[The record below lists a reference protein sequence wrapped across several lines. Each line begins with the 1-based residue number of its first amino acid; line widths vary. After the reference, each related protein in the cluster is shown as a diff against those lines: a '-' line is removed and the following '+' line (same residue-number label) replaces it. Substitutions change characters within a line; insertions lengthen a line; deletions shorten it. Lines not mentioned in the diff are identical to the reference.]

1 MDVKSSLQAVIQDAL
16 HKAIEKGQL
25 PAGEYPEI
33 LLEEPPNKEFGDFS
47 SNIAMQSAKV
57 ARKAPRMIGEAIAT
71 EIEEPWIE
79 KVEIAGAGFLNFY
92 VKSDLIYGTLAT
104 ILGAEGTY
112 GNHSLREE
120 DSVLVEYVSANPT
133 GLLHVGHGR
142 GAAYGSAVVNLMKA
156 AGYKVDA
163 EYYINDAGNQIDNLG
178 KSINARYLELLDLPN
193 TFPEDGYRGPD
204 IIKTAQDLINFRG
217 DMYAVME
224 DDMRISFFK
233 EFGLSEKLNSLRK
246 TLRDF
251 RVVFDRWYSER
262 TLHRSGQIEAEA
274 HLLEDMGYGY
284 RSEDGALWLKT
295 TDFGDDKD
303 RVVLRDNGVPT
314 YFAADIAYHHEKYLR
329 GYKQIIDIWGAD
341 HHGYIARVHAAMQM
355 LGHNPKKLEILLM
368 QMVALFRDGESVKM
382 SKRAGT
388 AVPLQELIDEVGID
402 ATRYFFLMRSPDSQ
416 LDFDVELAKKKS
428 AENPVY
434 YIQYA
439 HARIFS
445 IKKQL
450 EEAGIS
456 VRPWEEIDFSVLQE
470 EGEIDLIKKLSAYEE
485 LIEKAARQRAPH
497 RIATYLYELA
507 SEFHSLYKQARIM
520 GVSEEVQQARIGLF
534 TAVRYVLAHGL
545 SILGIS
551 APEHM

>member
-16 HKAIEKGQL
+16 RKAIEKGQL
-25 PAGEYPEI
+25 PVGEYPEI

-112 GNHSLREE
+112 GNHPLREE

-193 TFPEDGYRGPD
+193 TFPEEGYRGPD

-233 EFGLSEKLNSLRK
+233 EFGLSEKLNALRK

-262 TLHRSGQIEAEA
+262 TLHHSGKIEEEA
-274 HLLEDMGYGY
+274 LLLEDMGYGY

-303 RVVLRDNGVPT
+303 RVVLRDNGIPT
-314 YFAADIAYHHEKYLR
+314 YFAADIAYHHEKYQR

-456 VRPWEEIDFSVLQE
+456 VRPWKEIDFSVLQE
-470 EGEIDLIKKLSAYEE
+470 EGEIDLIKKLSTYEE

-551 APEHM
+551 APF

>member
-1 MDVKSSLQAVIQDAL
+1 
-16 HKAIEKGQL
+16 
-25 PAGEYPEI
+25 
-33 LLEEPPNKEFGDFS
+33 
-47 SNIAMQSAKV
+47 
-57 ARKAPRMIGEAIAT
+57 
-71 EIEEPWIE
+71 
-79 KVEIAGAGFLNFY
+79 
-92 VKSDLIYGTLAT
+92 
-104 ILGAEGTY
+104 
-112 GNHSLREE
+112 
-120 DSVLVEYVSANPT
+120 
-133 GLLHVGHGR
+133 
-142 GAAYGSAVVNLMKA
+142 
-156 AGYKVDA
+156 
-163 EYYINDAGNQIDNLG
+163 
-178 KSINARYLELLDLPN
+178 
-193 TFPEDGYRGPD
+193 
-204 IIKTAQDLINFRG
+204 
-217 DMYAVME
+217 
-224 DDMRISFFK
+224 
-233 EFGLSEKLNSLRK
+233 
-246 TLRDF
+246 
-251 RVVFDRWYSER
+251 
-262 TLHRSGQIEAEA
+262 
-274 HLLEDMGYGY
+274 
-284 RSEDGALWLKT
+284 
-295 TDFGDDKD
+295 
-303 RVVLRDNGVPT
+303 
-314 YFAADIAYHHEKYLR
+314 
-329 GYKQIIDIWGAD
+329 
-341 HHGYIARVHAAMQM
+341 MQM

-450 EEAGIS
+450 EEASIS
-456 VRPWEEIDFSVLQE
+456 IRPWEEIDFSVLQE
-470 EGEIDLIKKLSAYEE
+470 EGEIDLIKKLSTYEE